1 MKSILFAED
10 SEDDTFLFQ
19 RACRRG
25 QLANPL
31 TFVKD
36 GREAINYL
44 AAAQSFPGCVV
55 LDVKMPYRSGLD
67 VLGWIRSQTALNDV
81 IVMMMTSSA
90 QDRDISEAYR
100 LGADAYLVKPTG
112 SDQLDKLIQQL
123 KSTVSA
129 PRGDPAW
136 QALACNRPPPVSR
149 PDKPL

>member
-10 SEDDTFLFQ
+10 SEDDVFLLQ

-44 AAAQSFPGCVV
+44 SEAEALPGCVV
-55 LDVKMPYRSGLD
+55 LDVKMPYRSGLE
-67 VLGWIRSQTALNDV
+67 VLDWIRRQSKMNGLT
-81 IVMMMTSSA
+81 VMMMTSSA
-90 QDRDISEAYR
+90 QDQDIREAYR
-100 LGADAYLVKPTG
+100 LGADAYLVKPSG
-112 SDQLDKLIQQL
+112 SDQLDKLVQEL
-123 KSTVSA
+123 KTTLSA

-136 QALACNRPPPVSR
+136 QALACNRPPPLSR